1 MHRGAFFWSYCALGA
16 FGSDEGADAPQNA
29 CVVRRLPD
37 HARRKGGVVVCT
49 AHPVSRAAGAHGVL
63 GNALKKRNTQ
73 TKMEKQRPQAPE
85 NGFRFAMA
93 PLLGRS
99 GAGLGPPEPA
109 LRPRI
114 GGCCQI
120 CNCRSQ
126 RTKTGDPTP
135 EFSTQV
141 GPIVVSVSPP
151 PSRNQ
156 ERPQGQQVD

>member
-1 MHRGAFFWSYCALGA
+1 MRRGNLRAQKEGGCAWYCALGA

-73 TKMEKQRPQAPE
+73 TKIEKQRPQAPE

-99 GAGLGPPEPA
+99 G
-109 LRPRI
+109 RCKNVPRV
-114 GGCCQI
+114 
-120 CNCRSQ
+120 RWAS
-126 RTKTGDPTP
+126 
-135 EFSTQV
+135 
-141 GPIVVSVSPP
+141 
-151 PSRNQ
+151 PSRLRWSRN
-156 ERPQGQQVD
+156 GQRIFNFSHFCTTLRYRKGGRGV